1 METRLIERLPKE
13 ATTAQDEA
21 LGQHKVGQ
29 TPNLTSSRGNGI
41 VAANGGV

>member
-21 LGQHKVGQ
+21 LGLYNSGP
-29 TPNLTSSRGNGI
+29 TPNLTSSRGNGL